1 MTLYELNKAGYLSLP
16 TLNELELYS
25 YQQKVLKFINDKK
38 AKYFMLLNHDIRYFT
53 LFSHINE
60 DIDNKYVAKEV
71 MDIARSLGDIK
82 SIEVSDD
89 ENSIEFWIVDYTGE
103 CNLYIFFNYD
113 QGVIEI

>member
-25 YQQKVLKFINDKK
+25 YQQKVLEFINDKK

-60 DIDNKYVAKEV
+60 DKDNKYVAKEV

-82 SIEVSDD
+82 SIELSNDT
-89 ENSIEFWIVDYTGE
+89 NAIEFWIVDYTGE